1 MRKIVVTFS
10 GKAYDATTRRTVE
23 QSPKLGADE
32 VWVYDDKYLM
42 ESGYYETN
50 RWLFEAKSQIQN
62 NGVWYQHGFGWCSW
76 KGFVLLDALSRISE
90 GDIVLYLDADTFP
103 IAPFGQLFDACAAER
118 GVFLFD
124 EGVSNARFTK
134 ADCMAVMG
142 LPIADGAHA
151 CGRFSLWQKGP
162 FLPRQMLTEWWAY
175 SINPR
180 CTLWDTS
187 ALVADPPAYYRNS
200 TEQSVLSN
208 LAIKYGIPLHRSPDG
223 TPSGSQDLDLYGQV
237 FEQVWCG
244 GDRSDTSGS
253 SYRNIATRKK
263 RCGLLL
269 SCLRNSGH
277 EGSCNTTKGEY
288 A

>member
-1 MRKIVVTFS
+1 MKRDPRKYIVTFS

-23 QSPKLGADE
+23 QGIRLGADE
-32 VWVYDDKYLM
+32 VLVYDDRWLM

-50 RWLFEAKSQIQN
+50 KWIFEARSQIQN
-62 NGVWYQHGFGWCSW
+62 EGHFHQHGFGWCSW
-76 KGFVLLDALSRISE
+76 KAFCLLDAFDRMHA
-90 GDIVLYLDADTFP
+90 GDTALYLDADTFP
-103 IAPFGQLFDACAAER
+103 IAPFGQLFEACRHEG

-134 ADCMAVMG
+134 ADCMVAMG
-142 LPIADGAHA
+142 LPVADGAHA

-162 FLPRQMLTEWWAY
+162 FLPRQILTEWWAY

-187 ALVADPPAYYRNS
+187 ILVPDPPEYYRNS

-208 LAIKYGIPLHRSPDG
+208 LAIKYGLPLHRSPDG
-223 TPSGSQDLDLYGQV
+223 VPACDKDIELYPQI
-237 FEQVWCG
+237 FEQVWCA
-244 GDRSDTSGS
+244 GDREDKSGS
-253 SYRNIATRKK
+253 SYRNVEAK
-263 RCGLLL
+263 
-269 SCLRNSGH
+269 S
-277 EGSCNTTKGEY
+277 Y